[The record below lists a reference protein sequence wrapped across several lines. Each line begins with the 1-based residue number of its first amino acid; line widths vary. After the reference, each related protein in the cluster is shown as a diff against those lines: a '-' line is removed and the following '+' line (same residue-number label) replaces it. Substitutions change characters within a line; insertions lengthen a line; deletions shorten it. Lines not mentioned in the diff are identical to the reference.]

1 MQAGATD
8 GSTATRPPRACTGVR
23 SQATNAPISSKITDR
38 QSNSRSARNSNQSF
52 RSCAYALTVFGD
64 RSTPVRYAKYSSTG
78 YTVRSSI
85 QKTVHD
91 SRDETGETTR
101 VTSTLPP
108 QALPPGRLKIT
119 TSSKQN
125 SRPRHPV
132 SDIKDTHPGTP
143 DNDGVRSSQMHPM
156 LGGEVIEGQQVVEVV
171 GDLGDRLG
179 V

>member
-1 MQAGATD
+1 
-8 GSTATRPPRACTGVR
+8 
-23 SQATNAPISSKITDR
+23 
-38 QSNSRSARNSNQSF
+38 
-52 RSCAYALTVFGD
+52 
-64 RSTPVRYAKYSSTG
+64 AKYSSTG
-78 YTVRSSI
+78 STVRSSLPT
-85 QKTVHD
+85 TVHD

-143 DNDGVRSSQMHPM
+143 DNDRIYFCDGAQPQQDH
-156 LGGEVIEGQQVVEVV
+156 EGP
-171 GDLGDRLG
+171 RLAG
-179 V
+179 SRNRHGL